1 VLNNIERLM
10 SVHVGFRILCAT
22 VFLLVM
28 AWSCWWLL
36 IQPRQQQL
44 LELERQNQQ
53 HWQEVLSLQ
62 QKIAAVPKV
71 EQLPDVTPSTI
82 FSAMAAVKLGGGR
95 LVKWQPDPRRAVL
108 EMLLPWPKV
117 PLFFRQLADYS
128 GLKIPTFVLSSAGE
142 QVRVLLTLEFTD
154 ENR

>member
-1 VLNNIERLM
+1 MLNNIERLM
-10 SVHVGFRILCAT
+10 NAHVGFRVLYVT
-22 VFLLVM
+22 VFLLAI
-28 AWSCWWLL
+28 AWTCWWLL
-36 IQPRQQQL
+36 IHPRQQQL

-53 HWQEVLSLQ
+53 HWQQVLSLQ

-71 EQLPDVTPSTI
+71 EPLPDVAPSTI
-82 FSAMAAVKLGGGR
+82 FSAMAAVKRAGGR
-95 LVKWQPDPRRAVL
+95 LVKWQPGPRRAVL

-142 QVRVLLTLEFTD
+142 QVRVLLTLEIND

>member
-1 VLNNIERLM
+1 MNA
-10 SVHVGFRILCAT
+10 HVGFRVLYVT
-22 VFLLVM
+22 VFLLAI
-28 AWSCWWLL
+28 AWTRWWLL
-36 IQPRQQQL
+36 IHPRQQQL

-53 HWQEVLSLQ
+53 HWQQVLSLQ

-71 EQLPDVTPSTI
+71 EPLPDVAPSTI
-82 FSAMAAVKLGGGR
+82 FSAMAAVKRAGGR

-142 QVRVLLTLEFTD
+142 QVRVLLTLEIND